1 MIDECCRQS
10 TPSYLRKW
18 NNLAATKGHRWT
30 DWHGELGI
38 VGPKVWEASHMWIII
53 FPFRPLSQR
62 AAISHVM
69 PPSWVWSSTDLRNV
83 GNSLKLR
90 KLGNPGRKI
99 IQHRLFDRHTAEPV
113 RGQAT
118 NRPQA
123 LTSMDSFNR
132 MGTKHEDETNPAVSR
147 PPTANTE
154 TGMQR
159 QHY

>member
-1 MIDECCRQS
+1 MLSTVDAIVLAQMEQPGSDERTS
-10 TPSYLRKW
+10 LDGLARRAR
-18 NNLAATKGHRWT
+18 NNRAEG
-30 DWHGELGI
+30 LG
-38 VGPKVWEASHMWIII
+38 ASHMWIII

-123 LTSMDSFNR
+123 LTSIDSFNR
-132 MGTKHEDETNPAVSR
+132 TGTKHEDETNPAVSR